1 MRDRSK
7 SARVLSDFLQ
17 WIHDH
22 ATALAA
28 AWRELRLFDAARA
41 RPSWQSSYRR
51 AHDARAAAPD
61 GSRPNNRFRATDLEE
76 APWWMVDLGESWP
89 IHAIR
94 IYNRTDKYA
103 KRAARLKV
111 SISIDRQ
118 NWLVVH
124 SGTHYFGGDITPAP
138 LEIHLL
144 GKHAGRYVR
153 LELPE
158 RGILSVRRVEV
169 LVLLRHRRS
178 HTPQGNDRGA
188 RPGVVQKMTAR
199 LRAVARRWRNLRVQ
213 AAIAR
218 RRPDLIDM
226 ASHASVRQDLVRSG
240 GADRHFPAT
249 GQQANP
255 WWIADLGRD
264 WPIHAIRIRQRGEMD
279 PAIASQLAVSLSTDE
294 KSWDSVLTG
303 VHFFSG
309 SGSQE
314 FLEIRLSSLHAA
326 RFVRLELPDAGPL
339 SLLSV
344 EILVDHY
351 LIDLRAVCDRYRFDF
366 REMIPT
372 RGAVPGRPKYLVAA
386 APQPFDGT
394 IAALH
399 VSRAVGRF
407 GNHLKVLMVV
417 ACLARRLGIKRIYL
431 IELSEFSA
439 DQPIDAEGLMIQSE
453 RMLAHDRPGAVLGG
467 PFFVQTAFG
476 EHLQHVSDEEEGW
489 AVRHV
494 IRPLFLRT
502 MQEPPFLPADT
513 DLSIHIRSG
522 DLFSNPQPH
531 SGYVQPPLAFYQLIL
546 RHAQRELGIRRV
558 ILGYE
563 NDLNPCIPALKQ
575 WLQEI
580 GVPFVTQ
587 SASLAEDLS
596 VQLHARHC
604 VYGYGSFGP
613 AIVRLSERMQTVF
626 MPWTMIG
633 TARIARIAGVRLIFV
648 RDVAGKYIARGNWK
662 GTPEQRRTMLD
673 YPIENLALE
682 EATLAAEARSDFA
695 GGLCG

>member
-7 SARVLSDFLQ
+7 SARVRLDLLQ
-17 WIHDH
+17 WVRGH
-22 ATALAA
+22 AVALAA

-41 RPSWQSSYRR
+41 QPSWQSSYRR
-51 AHDARAAAPD
+51 AHYARAVARD
-61 GSRPNNRFRATDLEE
+61 GSRPNLRFRATDLEE
-76 APWWMVDLGESWP
+76 SPWWMVELRDNWP
-89 IHAIR
+89 IHVIR
-94 IYNRTDKYA
+94 IFNRTDKYA
-103 KRAARLKV
+103 KRAARLTV
-111 SISIDRQ
+111 SISTDKQ
-118 NWLVVH
+118 SWLVVH
-124 SGTHYFGGDITPAP
+124 SGTHYFGGEVTPAP

-144 GKHAGRYVR
+144 GEHAGRYVR
-153 LELPE
+153 IDLPE

-169 LVLLRHRRS
+169 LVERWHRGS
-178 HTPQGNDRGA
+178 HAPQGKNRGA
-188 RPGVVQKMTAR
+188 RTGAMQEMTAR
-199 LRAVARRWRNLRVQ
+199 LQAAARRWRNLRAQ

-218 RRPDLIDM
+218 QRPDLIDL
-226 ASHASVRQDLVRSG
+226 ASH
-240 GADRHFPAT
+240 GAVRHFPAT

-255 WWIADLGRD
+255 QWIADLGRA
-264 WPIHAIRIRQRGEMD
+264 WPIHALRIHKRTAVD
-279 PAIASQLAVSLSTDE
+279 PALASRLVVSLSADGQ
-294 KSWDSVLTG
+294 SWDSVLAG
-303 VHFFSG
+303 VHFFGDSN
-309 SGSQE
+309 SQE

-326 RFVRLELPDAGPL
+326 RFVRLELPDAGAL
-339 SLLSV
+339 SLLSA
-344 EILVDHY
+344 EILVEHY
-351 LIDLRAVCDRYRFDF
+351 LLDLRAVCDRYRFDF
-366 REMIPT
+366 QEMIPA
-372 RGAVPGRPKYLVAA
+372 RGAVPGRPKYLVTA

-417 ACLARRLGIKRIYL
+417 TCLARRLGIKRIYL
-431 IELSEFSA
+431 TELSEFSA
-439 DQPIDAEGLMIQSE
+439 DQPIDAEGLIIQSE
-453 RMLAHDRPGAVLGG
+453 RLLAHDRPGPVLAG

-476 EHLQHVSDEEEGW
+476 EHLQHVSDDEEGW

-502 MQEPPFLPADT
+502 VQKPPFVPADT

-546 RHAQRELGIRRV
+546 RYAQRELGIRRV

-613 AIVRLSERMQTVF
+613 AIVRLSERMRTVF
-626 MPWTMIG
+626 MPWTMMG
-633 TARIARIAGVRLIFV
+633 TVRIARIAGVRLIFV

-662 GTPEQRRTMLD
+662 GTAEQRRMMLD
-673 YPIENLALE
+673 YPIENLALD
-682 EATLAAEARSDFA
+682 EAASAAEERADFA
-695 GGLCG
+695 GGLGG